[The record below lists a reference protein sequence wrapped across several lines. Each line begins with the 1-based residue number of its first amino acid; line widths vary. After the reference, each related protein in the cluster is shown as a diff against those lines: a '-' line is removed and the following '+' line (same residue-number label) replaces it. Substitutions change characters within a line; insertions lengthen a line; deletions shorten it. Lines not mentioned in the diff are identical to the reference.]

1 MKYQQRAPAG
11 STRWEEDRYSIW
23 PFIAGGFIGIG
34 ALWFL
39 LRQRSTLSGLGA
51 ASGPIRAIQLD
62 LRKIGLP
69 VQPTGTLD
77 DATVQA
83 INGVFNGS
91 VDVPPRLATGNLT
104 KHDIVANIVAVQR
117 GLKVIVH
124 GAQNFEDVSSG

>member
-1 MKYQQRAPAG
+1 MAER
-11 STRWEEDRYSIW
+11 RVW
-23 PFIAGGFIGIG
+23 PFVVGGLLGLG
-34 ALWFL
+34 ALWL
-39 LRQRSTLSGLGA
+39 TLRYRRSMHALSGLGSA
-51 ASGPIRAIQLD
+51 AGPIRAIQLD

-91 VDVPPRLATGNLT
+91 VDVPPKLATGNLT